1 MKGWRLV
8 GVVVFSIF
16 ALMEA
21 GDWVGLWPGYSDPG
35 QYAQLVGLS
44 TEAEIFRLIVL
55 STLATGIVVC
65 SLATVV
71 SLFRR
76 ARTARFTSAFT
87 GGLFMAYGVYQLFTG
102 MFQLRASQQPVMVA
116 GVIYVGLGIFAIW
129 LGRKAYRAAR
139 RERLL

>member
-1 MKGWRLV
+1 MRGWRLA
-8 GVVVFSIF
+8 GVIVFSVF
-16 ALMEA
+16 ALMEM
-21 GDWVGLWPGYSDPG
+21 GDWLGLLPGYSNPG
-35 QYAQLVGLS
+35 QYARLMGLT
-44 TEAEIFRLIVL
+44 TESEIFRLIVL
-55 STLATGIVVC
+55 STLAAGIVVC

-87 GGLFMAYGVYQLFTG
+87 GGLFMIYGVYQLFTG
-102 MFQLRASQQPVMVA
+102 MFQLRVSQQPVMVA
-116 GVIYVGLGIFAIW
+116 GAIYLALGVFAIW